1 MNASNIV
8 EVISD
13 FVSLRKAGTSYKGL
27 CPFHDD
33 RTPSF
38 SVSPVKGVYK
48 CFSCGAAGNVVKFIM
63 EHEQMTYPE
72 ALKWLANKYHIEVHE
87 RELTNE
93 EKQQE
98 NERESMFLVNE
109 WAAKY
114 FSDILHN
121 DVDGMAI
128 GMQYFRSRG
137 FRDDIIRKFHLGFC
151 LSNRHA
157 FADAA
162 LKAGFQREF
171 LVKTGLCFER
181 ENGELIDRFNGRVM
195 FPWIGVSGK
204 VTAFGGRLLDERTKG
219 VSQKYVNSS
228 DSVIYHKE
236 RELYGI
242 FQAKKAIAKHDLVY
256 MVEGYTDVVSM
267 HQCGIENVV
276 ANSGT
281 ALSVHQIRLLHRFT
295 SNIVLLYDGDAAGQH
310 AALRGTD
317 MLLAEGMNVKVLLL
331 PDGKDPDEFARS
343 YNTEDFRKYI
353 EDNQTDFI
361 VFKINVLL
369 NGVTD
374 PIKRS
379 EAVASIVKSIS
390 VIKDPILRDTYIREC
405 ANRTGISERTL
416 MEQMN
421 RNIYSNRE
429 QQTREQQQH
438 RAAVIEEQREEAQA
452 MASTQTV
459 SKVEQMLIQAV
470 VKDGEK
476 IIFRDVKDENSGQ
489 VYNLTVAQYIAYDLG
504 SDNLGFSN
512 ELYKKILQEAV
523 EHCGEEGFKAEEYFT
538 QHVDIN
544 IASVAVRLSVDRFQ
558 LAESLQV
565 KETEQTLRDRVL
577 HLVADFR
584 LDYVSSRL
592 KELNVQ
598 LLQTKDSG
606 EMQQI
611 IGEIMKIQNLR
622 NELAKKTG
630 TNILV

>member
-1 MNASNIV
+1 MIDRPTVDRIMNASNIV
-8 EVISD
+8 EVVSD
-13 FVSLRKAGTSYKGL
+13 FVSLRKTGTSYKGL

-48 CFSCGAAGNVVKFIM
+48 CFSCGAAGNAVKFIM

-114 FSDILHN
+114 FNDILHN

-137 FRDDIIRKFHLGFC
+137 FRDDIIRKFQLGFC
-151 LSNRHA
+151 LSSRHA
-157 FADAA
+157 FADTA
-162 LKAGFQREF
+162 LKAGFQRDF
-171 LVKTGLCFER
+171 LIKTGLCFER

-195 FPWIGVSGK
+195 FPWVSVSGK
-204 VTAFGGRLLDERTKG
+204 VTAFGGRLLDSRTKG
-219 VSQKYVNSS
+219 VSQKYVNSP

-295 SNIVLLYDGDAAGQH
+295 PNIVLLYDGDEAGQH

-343 YNTEDFRKYI
+343 YSAEDFRKYI

-369 NGVTD
+369 KGVTD

-379 EAVASIVKSIS
+379 EAVGSIVQSIS
-390 VIKDPILRDTYIREC
+390 VIKDPILRDTYLKEC
-405 ANRTGISERTL
+405 SNRTNMKELTL
-416 MEQMN
+416 MSQMN
-421 RNIYSNRE
+421 HNINSNRE
-429 QQTREQQQH
+429 QIGEVTE
-438 RAAVIEEQREEAQA
+438 VAQE
-452 MASTQTV
+452 SLTV
-459 SKVEQMLIQAV
+459 EDMLIQAV

-489 VYNLTVAQYIAYDLG
+489 TYNLTVAQYIAYDLS

-512 ELYKKILQEAV
+512 ELYTKILQEAV
-523 EHCGEEGFKAEEYFT
+523 EHCGEEGFRAEEYFT
-538 QHVDIN
+538 QHADID
-544 IASVAVRLSVDRFQ
+544 ISSVAVRLSVDRFQ
-558 LAESLQV
+558 LAGSLQV
-565 KETEQTLRDRVL
+565 KETEQTLRDRVI

-584 LDYVSSRL
+584 LEYVSFHL
-592 KELNVQ
+592 KELNER
-598 LLQTKDSG
+598 LLQVKDSQ
-606 EMQQI
+606 EMQDVMN
-611 IGEIMKIQNLR
+611 EIMRTQNLR

-630 TNILV
+630 SNILV